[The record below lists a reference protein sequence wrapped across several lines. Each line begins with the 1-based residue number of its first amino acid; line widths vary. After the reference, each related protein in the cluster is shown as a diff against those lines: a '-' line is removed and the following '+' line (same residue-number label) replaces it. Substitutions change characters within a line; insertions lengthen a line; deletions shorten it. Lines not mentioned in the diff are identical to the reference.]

1 MKKYLPKFENPAGRL
16 PGGKKLE
23 PGPSQLDFMNKALS
37 STSGVKVVNTDA
49 NLQNSWKANVEAS
62 IKENVKPD
70 KKNTGSQPGLST
82 QGAGI
87 MGTVSKGVGMA
98 TDLMTSAIDVDENS
112 SFELEQAAGDALL
125 KSGNPYA
132 MLAGAVVKTNSAL
145 NQAMGTNTNTISK
158 KEASEVGIGGAGRVL
173 NNVAGFLANTSMP
186 GLGAAF
192 GKTDSVKMTEQT
204 KSLSNA
210 FAGSV
215 DDIQTAEG
223 MSEGRYIIGRNKI
236 NNTIREAQ
244 RQNDLITSLAVT
256 NTQRKASD
264 YGLDLAQQNLNRYA
278 GNNYQNMHIGK
289 HGMKLMSIEECRR
302 ILEARKGVEMFQ
314 NGGVLSGNILPTGK
328 LHKELH
334 HIEDSNPELAEDLTR
349 KGIPVV
355 AINEDGNFEEVAEI
369 ERDEWT
375 LSKELTDKLES
386 LWKDGSDEAMLECGK
401 LMCEEI
407 LFNTRDDNNLLGNGD
422 DTDKD

>member
-1 MKKYLPKFENPAGRL
+1 MKKYLPKFQNPAGKL
-16 PGGKKLE
+16 PGGTKLQS
-23 PGPSQLDFMNKALS
+23 GPTQLDFANKALS
-37 STSGVKVVNTDA
+37 STSGIKVVNSDE
-49 NLQNSWKANVEAS
+49 NLKNSWKKSTQDE
-62 IKENVKPD
+62 ID
-70 KKNTGSQPGLST
+70 KNGSYVGKGLSER
-82 QGAGI
+82 GAGV
-87 MGTVSKGVGMA
+87 MSAVSKGAGMA
-98 TDLMTSAIDVDENS
+98 TDLMTSMIDVDKNS
-112 SFELEQAAGDALL
+112 SFETEQALGDGLL
-125 KSGNPYA
+125 QSGNPYA
-132 MLAGAVVKTNSAL
+132 MAAGAVVKFNSAL
-145 NQAMGTNTNTISK
+145 NQAMDTNMNTISE
-158 KEASEVGIGGAGRVL
+158 KEASEVGIGMGGRLL
-173 NNVAGFLANTSMP
+173 NNVAGFMGNIGIP
-186 GLGAAF
+186 GIGALF
-192 GKTDSVKMTEQT
+192 GKTDSVKMSEQT

-210 FAGSV
+210 FGGSV

-223 MSEGRYIIGRNKI
+223 MSGGRYVVGKDKI
-236 NNTIREAQ
+236 NALINESD
-244 RQNDLITSLAVT
+244 RQNRLITNLSVI

-278 GNNYQNMHIGK
+278 GNNYQNIHVGK
-289 HGMKLMSIEECRR
+289 HGMKLINIEECRR

-334 HIEDSNPELAEDLTR
+334 HIEDSNPELAEELTR

-386 LWKDGSDEAMLECGK
+386 LWKDGSEEAMLECGK

-407 LFNTRDDNNLLGNGD
+407 LFNTRDDNNLLGNED
-422 DTDKD
+422 NTDKD